1 MSKWTSFQ
9 ARIYNLIPPFLRR
22 PANSLRILPSY
33 LLWRSSKSGRKHA
46 KTILSP
52 LHNRYEGYRCII
64 IGNGPSLNKMDL
76 SVLKDEYTFGLNR
89 IYLLFEKM
97 GFETSFLVTT
107 NGLVLQQFA
116 EDLKGVNSLK
126 LFNWLHREYC
136 QADENTVF
144 LCSKPG
150 SRIKGNILNG
160 YFLGGGT
167 VTNLALE
174 IAFYLGFS
182 EVILIGVDHTYRE
195 QGQAGLP
202 VVSKGEDRNHFS
214 PDYFGKGTVWQL
226 PNFVTME
233 HGYRQNRKLFE
244 KANRIVVDGTL
255 EGKLD
260 IFPKVSFQKYLSTSR
275 YQNKLARLDD
285 KQITTK
291 GSE

>member
-9 ARIYNLIPPFLRR
+9 ASIYNLIPPLLRR
-22 PANSLRILPSY
+22 PTNSLRILPSY
-33 LLWRSSKSGRKHA
+33 LSWRLSTSGRKHA
-46 KTILSP
+46 KSILSS

-116 EDLKGVNSLK
+116 EDMKSVKSLK
-126 LFNWLHREYC
+126 IFNWLHRKFY
-136 QADENTVF
+136 QVDANTVA
-144 LCSKPG
+144 LCAKPG
-150 SRIKGNILNG
+150 NQITGNIVNG

-174 IAFYLGFS
+174 AAFFLGFS
-182 EVILIGVDHTYRE
+182 EVILIGVDHTYRA
-195 QGQAGLP
+195 QGQAGAP
-202 VVSKGEDRNHFS
+202 VVSKGEDQNHFS
-214 PDYFGKGTVWQL
+214 PDYFGKGIIWQL
-226 PNFVTME
+226 PNYVTME
-233 HGYRQNRKLFE
+233 HGYAQNRKLFE

-275 YQNKLARLDD
+275 YKNKLTSLDD
-285 KQITTK
+285 NHKTN
-291 GSE
+291 